1 MAFNQQAFMK
11 AQYQPRTADV
21 DVPSLAAYFDD
32 EEKPVWTVKG
42 QTASDVAKA
51 IEAAAKNNNIS
62 SIIEA
67 IGKSNVQVDEL
78 KKAIG
83 ISDDTP
89 QDIVKRLEQLTQCS
103 VSPAIDL
110 SCAVKLAES
119 HPIEFYILTNKIV
132 ELTGMGMDLKKPKAS
147 GKKTE

>member
-42 QTASDVAKA
+42 QTASEVAKA
-51 IEAAAKNNNIS
+51 IEAAVKNKNINNVL
-62 SIIEA
+62 EA
-67 IGKSNVQVDEL
+67 IGSSKAKIDEL
-78 KKAIG
+78 KDVIG

-119 HPIEFYILTNKIV
+119 HPIEFYILTNEIV
-132 ELTGMGMDLKKPKAS
+132 KLTGLGMDLKKPKAS
-147 GKKTE
+147 GETKK